1 MIMISLISIFAL
13 RSSTLVSINLI
24 IPRSLGSF
32 LDFYFYDSECK
43 TAITLAYVN
52 LVHLCCH

>member
-1 MIMISLISIFAL
+1 MMIV
-13 RSSTLVSINLI
+13 SSLI

-43 TAITLAYVN
+43 TAITLA
-52 LVHLCCH
+52 